1 MNWEHFEVWASPTVV
16 GVVSGALTYEKFVMK
31 EAMMTD
37 EPKFKVVQQD
47 DAPAMSAPVDAKA
60 YFAAV
65 ASLRKPLQ
73 PLIKKVEILAEVR
86 VGRVGGDDWFQVNP
100 DPKMQMYGYVLK
112 DKDKVYRYVH
122 EIMEK
127 HPILIKRLKPVLLVE
142 VTTFPPS
149 GAIITPF
156 HVPDPDREIR
166 AYETAWK
173 GYLQAQSGV
182 WTQLTWTDGA
192 FHVSVAEKN
201 PNPPTWSGKDL
212 ATLLAV
218 GFEGKLITSEDDPY
232 VRQLR
237 GVSD

>member
-1 MNWEHFEVWASPTVV
+1 
-16 GVVSGALTYEKFVMK
+16 
-31 EAMMTD
+31 MTD
-37 EPKFKVVQQD
+37 KPKIGLVS
-47 DAPAMSAPVDAKA
+47 DADKPSLVPPEHVDAKA

-100 DPKMQMYGYVLK
+100 DPKMQAYGYVLK
-112 DKDKVYRYVH
+112 DKDKTYRYVH
-122 EIMEK
+122 DSMWT

-166 AYETAWK
+166 GLHNRLEGLPASAMRD
-173 GYLQAQSGV
+173 LDA
-182 WTQLTWTDGA
+182 TDVGRWRVP
-192 FHVSVAEKN
+192 H
-201 PNPPTWSGKDL
+201 L
-212 ATLLAV
+212 ASR
-218 GFEGKLITSEDDPY
+218 E
-232 VRQLR
+232 
-237 GVSD
+237 

>member
-1 MNWEHFEVWASPTVV
+1 
-16 GVVSGALTYEKFVMK
+16 
-31 EAMMTD
+31 MTD
-37 EPKFKVVQQD
+37 EPKFKLEPDMDKPSLV
-47 DAPAMSAPVDAKA
+47 PPEHVDPKA
-60 YFAAV
+60 YFAEV

-73 PLIKKVEILAEVR
+73 PLIKKIEILAEVR

-122 EIMEK
+122 ESMWT
-127 HPILIKRLKPVLLVE
+127 HPILMKRLKPVLLVE

-156 HVPDPDREIR
+156 HVPDPDRGIR

-173 GYLQAQSGV
+173 GYLQAQSGI
-182 WTQLTWTDGA
+182 WTQLTWTEGA
-192 FHVSVAEKN
+192 FHISAAEKN
-201 PNPPTWSGKDL
+201 PNKPTWSGKDL

-218 GFEGKLITSEDDPY
+218 GFEGEDKFIISEDAPY

>member
-1 MNWEHFEVWASPTVV
+1 
-16 GVVSGALTYEKFVMK
+16 
-31 EAMMTD
+31 MTD
-37 EPKFKVVQQD
+37 EPKIKLVPD
-47 DAPAMSAPVDAKA
+47 PDKPLLEPPEHVDAKA
-60 YFAAV
+60 YFTAV

-100 DPKMQMYGYVLK
+100 DEKMQAYGYVLK

-122 EIMEK
+122 DSMWT

-156 HVPDPDREIR
+156 HVPDPDREIA
-166 AYETAWK
+166 AYTTAWK
-173 GYLQAQSGV
+173 GYLQAQSGI
-182 WTQLTWTDGA
+182 WTQLTWADGA
-192 FHVSVAEKN
+192 FHISQAENN
-201 PNPPTWSGKDL
+201 PNKPTWSGKDL

-218 GFEGKLITSEDDPY
+218 VFEGPDKFITSAEGPY